1 MAQAKL
7 WIGYSIIRVVAMGLL
22 TMLMISCRADDKP
35 IGMSLLFQSAGR
47 PVGVQRF
54 DPDGMRGPVPG
65 AVRGNVSSWRS
76 DHVLHAGRQQARDT
90 EIRGCGVSGADC

>member
-1 MAQAKL
+1 MKICHTL
-7 WIGYSIIRVVAMGLL
+7 IMGLL
-22 TMLMISCRADDKP
+22 TILMVSCRVDDKP

-65 AVRGNVSSWRS
+65 AVGGMYPRGGAIMSFMPGDSK
-76 DHVLHAGRQQARDT
+76 
-90 EIRGCGVSGADC
+90 RGIPKFVDVA